1 MISFRQFQQ
10 MTEEEKRQYINDN
23 VKNPNQKLVDILVT
37 TDFSKI
43 YGQTLKRLL
52 EMEKKL

>member
-1 MISFRQFQQ
+1 